1 MEMDMWLSPLS
12 PEKKKERKV
21 AVPEEMQRS
30 DTSAGLRGITHLQ
43 PKLSGFEERA
53 ENRKGKKKGEKF
65 LTRANR
71 AAASIQRNKQPPA
84 MNPVIS

>member
-30 DTSAGLRGITHLQ
+30 DTSATCYHSLTAEALR
-43 PKLSGFEERA
+43 F
-53 ENRKGKKKGEKF
+53 
-65 LTRANR
+65 
-71 AAASIQRNKQPPA
+71 
-84 MNPVIS
+84 